1 MHLALQDKAA
11 LVLNQQTTLE
21 VTDTLTATENATVQ
35 LKKDAAVSYDGV
47 NIANRKE
54 SALSLNAYALS
65 GETELELNGAH
76 VAATGSGDKVIDYK
90 LVNSTVENAGTGT
103 LQVTH
108 AENSLSGVVASSGN
122 VEVYNVTGSMS
133 LEELRIATGLSVS
146 LLTGADGTPV
156 TPANEANVTVVGL
169 AVFEQGATLNANLT
183 LASGS
188 TLVMDGPLHMGST
201 LELVSGDGS
210 ITLSGTMYEALAS
223 LEMGESLT
231 LFTGVDSLTLTNDG
245 ISVTYH
251 PDELHGVLASDYF
264 GNLPVPGE
272 ESYYYITY
280 TSTAVGGGE
289 LAIMLNIPEPATA
302 TLSLLALA
310 SLAAR
315 RRKI

>member
-1 MHLALQDKAA
+1 
-11 LVLNQQTTLE
+11 
-21 VTDTLTATENATVQ
+21 
-35 LKKDAAVSYDGV
+35 
-47 NIANRKE
+47 
-54 SALSLNAYALS
+54 
-65 GETELELNGAH
+65 
-76 VAATGSGDKVIDYK
+76 
-90 LVNSTVENAGTGT
+90 
-103 LQVTH
+103 
-108 AENSLSGVVASSGN
+108 
-122 VEVYNVTGSMS
+122 MS

-146 LLTGADGTPV
+146 IMVGDEGTSM
-156 TPANEANVTVVGL
+156 TPENEADITVVGM
-169 AVFEQGATLNANLT
+169 AGFEQGATLNANLT

-245 ISVTYH
+245 ISVTYR

-272 ESYYYITY
+272 EAYYYITY

-289 LAIMLNIPEPATA
+289 LAIMLNIPEPTTT
-302 TLSLLALA
+302 TLSLLALSA
-310 SLAAR
+310 LVAR
-315 RRKI
+315 RRRKD